1 MMSRE
6 STVQELG
13 SFYDKIFFRAES
25 AERHEDGNYTLNINA
40 ASNAG
45 FVRLNEKI
53 EAPVDTVGALRSK
66 EAPGVLFSGIGALE
80 IQTKDGKVYPVIQR
94 DA

>member
-1 MMSRE
+1 MMNRE

-13 SFYDKIFFRAES
+13 SFYDKIFFRAENVS
-25 AERHEDGNYTLNINA
+25 RDDDGSYVLDVNA
-40 ASNAG
+40 ASDAG

-53 EAPVDTVGALRSK
+53 EAPIDTVGALRSK
-66 EAPGVLFSGIGALE
+66 EAPGILFSGIGALE
-80 IQTKDGKVYPVIQR
+80 IQTKDGKAYPIIQR